1 MIQSLQDWKPL
12 PTRQL
17 ALPAAKKCPKMVRMV
32 VRASRMTKRTS
43 FCQFAVLERPKER
56 PFARS
61 WYWNDQKNVLLPVRG
76 IGTTKRTF
84 GWSFVPLE

>member
-1 MIQSLQDWKPL
+1 
-12 PTRQL
+12 
-17 ALPAAKKCPKMVRMV
+17 MVKMV

-61 WYWNDQKNVLLPVRG
+61 WYWNDQKNVLLLVRG
-76 IGTTKRTF
+76 IGMTKRTF
-84 GWSFVPLE
+84 FCQFVVLERLKKRLFGHS